1 MSDETA
7 IARYQDGAPLE
18 PVHPNKQTL
27 DLLRARRSAKFA
39 ELRPPG
45 PSKDQLTTLLAI
57 ASRVPDHGKL
67 APWRFL
73 IIEGAARTKFGE
85 LLAKTWAENEP
96 AASPPERLSLE
107 RARFANVPLVVGV
120 ISRVTEGIKIPVW
133 EQELSSGAVCTA
145 LLIAAN
151 AMGFSGSWITE
162 WYGYDKKVFAAL
174 GLKPNERI
182 AGFVGLGTVPQV
194 TERARPKLDDLITN
208 WTG

>member
-1 MSDETA
+1 MSEETA
-7 IARYQDGAPLE
+7 TARYEDGAPLE
-18 PVHPNKQTL
+18 PVHPNTQTL

-39 ELRPPG
+39 LLRAPG
-45 PSKDQLTTLLAI
+45 PNAKQLSTLLAI

-67 APWRFL
+67 APWRF
-73 IIEGAARTKFGE
+73 IIFEGDARLKFGE

-96 AASPPERLSLE
+96 SASPPERLELE
-107 RARFANVPLVVGV
+107 RSRFANAPVVVGV
-120 ISRVTEGIKIPVW
+120 VSRVTPGIKIPVW
-133 EQELSSGAVCTA
+133 EQQLSSGAVCTT

-162 WYGYDKKVFAAL
+162 WYGFDKKIFAAL
-174 GLKPNERI
+174 GLKENECI

-194 TERARPKLDDLITN
+194 TERARPKLEDLITR

>member
-1 MSDETA
+1 MSEETA
-7 IARYQDGAPLE
+7 TARYPDGAPLE
-18 PVHPNKQTL
+18 ATHPNKQTL

-39 ELRPPG
+39 LLRAPG
-45 PSKDQLTTLLAI
+45 PNKDQLMTLLAI

-73 IIEGAARTKFGE
+73 VIEGAARAKFGD

-96 AASPPERLSLE
+96 AASPPERLALE
-107 RARFANVPLVVGV
+107 RSRFAEAPVIVAVV
-120 ISRVTEGIKIPVW
+120 SRVTEGIKIPVW
-133 EQELSSGAVCTA
+133 EQQLSAGAVCTT

-162 WYGYDKKVFAAL
+162 WYGYDKKIFAAL
-174 GLKPNERI
+174 GLKANERI
-182 AGFVGLGTVPQV
+182 AGFVGLGTVSEV
-194 TERARPKLDDLITN
+194 TERARPELDELVTY